1 MQVCLS
7 YLLKCVLFAYTIGA
21 EVGQALLQKYEAYV
35 RRHEVCRAYLRGC
48 LTDYFLQAEL
58 RGSDTQ
64 VDSPVDHIGSRVT
77 ELQKENMILQ
87 KVSLSDSNPR

>member
-1 MQVCLS
+1 MS
-7 YLLKCVLFAYTIGA
+7 YLLKCVPFAYTIGA

-58 RGSDTQ
+58 RGNDTQ
-64 VDSPVDHIGSRVT
+64 VDSPVDHIGLRVT

-87 KVSLSDSNPR
+87 KVSLFDSNPR